1 MIFKDVRLLV
11 LAVLLGISLYL
22 IVSPLLSGKAGV
34 VVAKMDSGAKCNNVK
49 LDSVITQVS
58 ATQIKNLDDF
68 SKSVLNIRGDEFVSL
83 IADGLPANCAALEDG
98 NIGFTVAGVKKEN
111 LVFGIDIQGGSRVLL
126 KPKGTITKSLLDDT
140 ISVLTTRINLYGLRD
155 LRIYTIGENLIQIEM
170 GGATSEE
177 IVNFL
182 SRQGK
187 FEGKLGQTVKLKD
200 GAGSLTFAD
209 KTISVKL
216 SEAGM
221 VFDNEQRKFGELFTK
236 DGITVEIKN
245 VTNETIGILSTVFT
259 GKDIMA
265 VITDPQNSYL
275 VPVGNGYEFSFPILT
290 SQESAG
296 RFAKLTKNQPIKPI
310 LGGDERYLEPVLVLF
325 LDGGEV
331 TRLNIVANL
340 AGQSLTKPT
349 IQGFGETREAAL
361 NERLKLQSVLK
372 SGSLPVELEIIKT
385 DVVTQTAG
393 KALLSS
399 TIYVVIAA
407 AIIVSAV
414 ILFRYRDIKIVVPML
429 LISFSEILLILGFA
443 AFTQSAT
450 KGAGWVLDVPAI
462 AGLIAIIGTGV
473 NQLIII
479 TDQMLQ
485 EIETTV
491 RQRHKTAM
499 AIIFNSA
506 SIVIAAM
513 LPLVIA
519 GVGTL
524 KGFAITT
531 IIGVLI
537 AILITR
543 PAYTAILEKVKRLS

>member
-1 MIFKDVRLLV
+1 MILKDVRLLV
-11 LAVLLGISLYL
+11 LAVLLGVSLYF
-22 IVSPLLSGKAGV
+22 IISPLLSGRVGV
-34 VVAKMDSGAKCNNVK
+34 VVAKIASNAKCNNIR
-49 LDSVITQVS
+49 LDFAITQVS

-68 SKSVLNIRGDEFVSL
+68 HKSVLNIKGDEFVSL
-83 IADGLPANCAALEDG
+83 IADGLPANCVALEDG

-126 KPKGTITKSLLDDT
+126 KPKRTITKSLIDDT

-187 FEGKLGQTVKLKD
+187 FEGKLEQTVKLKD
-200 GAGSLTFAD
+200 AVGSLTFAG
-209 KTISVKL
+209 KSISIGL
-216 SEAGM
+216 SKDG
-221 VFDNEQRKFGELFTK
+221 VIFDNEQHKFGELFTK

-259 GKDIMA
+259 GKDIVA
-265 VITDPQNSYL
+265 VFTDPQNSYL
-275 VPVGNGYEFSFPILT
+275 APVGNGYEFSFAIQT
-290 SQESAG
+290 SQESAE
-296 RFAKLTKNQPIKPI
+296 RFAKLTRNQPIR
-310 LGGDERYLEPVLVLF
+310 LGGSERYLDPVLVLF
-325 LDGGEV
+325 LDEDQV
-331 TRLNIVANL
+331 TSLNIVASL

-349 IQGFGETREAAL
+349 LQGFRETREAAL
-361 NERLKLQSVLK
+361 NERLQLQSVLK

-393 KALLSS
+393 RALLSS

-407 AIIVSAV
+407 AIIVSIV
-414 ILFRYRDIKIVVPML
+414 ILFRYRDFKIVVPML
-429 LISFSEILLILGFA
+429 IISFSEILLILGFA

-485 EIETTV
+485 EKETTV
-491 RQRHKTAM
+491 RQRHKAAM

-519 GVGTL
+519 GVGAL

-537 AILITR
+537 AISITR
-543 PAYTAILEKVKRLS
+543 PAYTSILEKVKQLS